1 MTDLSGKTVGRYQL
15 LERVG
20 QGAMAQVYRA
30 YDPTSG
36 TKVAVKI
43 LYPHLTSDEGFVA
56 RFRREAQ
63 AAAALDHPNIIRI
76 LDHGTDAE
84 LSYLVMELVDGP
96 SLKTVLQKRKKPLTP
111 EEAVRL
117 VATLADALE
126 HAHRQG
132 VVHRDIKPSN
142 VLLRDG
148 QLDSPMLTDFG
159 VARMVEATVDTATGT
174 TLGTPTYMA
183 PEQGEGQPGDARSD
197 IYALGVILYELLTGK
212 PPFEAESPYALILRH
227 IHTPPPPPRGLRPG
241 LPRALETVTL
251 RALAKE
257 PTARYP
263 SAAAFAAALCH
274 SLTAAPEP
282 RLRPFVAA
290 QGKRFAY
297 GLAGIATLLLLT
309 LFAAWR
315 LGWLP
320 VAPTPPGE
328 VIAAKATPAVL
339 TLQGGPAIA
348 DTWLDPDLPDRP
360 AFDDG
365 KVHLQGP
372 STPDR
377 LAYHLTLPEWPPQTE
392 LLTATLSLYTVPWKA
407 EDNRYATV
415 TVHRLL
421 RDWDVTTATYAT
433 PWSSPGLQ
441 PNVDYELEPMTVV
454 TLTHLLQN
462 EGWLELDITPAAR
475 DWLEGQPNYGLA
487 VRLTDD
493 SFGMAHFWVYAAEYE
508 DPGLWPKLTL
518 IYQQP

>member
-1 MTDLSGKTVGRYQL
+1 MMTDVSGKTVGRYQL
-15 LERVG
+15 LERLG

-30 YDPTSG
+30 LDPASG
-36 TKVAVKI
+36 SHVAIKI

-63 AAAALDHPNIIRI
+63 AAAALDHPHIIRV
-76 LDHGTDAE
+76 LDHGTDGE
-84 LSYLVMELVDGP
+84 MSYLVMELVDGP
-96 SLKTVLQKRKKPLTP
+96 SLKTVLEQREEPLDP
-111 EEAVRL
+111 QEAVSL

-132 VVHRDIKPSN
+132 VVHRDVKPSN
-142 VLLRDG
+142 VLLREG
-148 QLDSPMLTDFG
+148 RLDSPVLTDFG
-159 VARMVEATVDTATGT
+159 VARMVEATVDTAAGT
-174 TLGTPTYMA
+174 TLGTPAYMA
-183 PEQGEGQPGDARSD
+183 PEQGEGKSGDARSD
-197 IYALGVILYELLTGK
+197 IYALGVILYELLTGR
-212 PPFEAESPYALILRH
+212 PPFEAESPYAVILRH
-227 IHTPPPPPRGLRPG
+227 IHTPPPPPRRLRPA
-241 LPRALETVTL
+241 LPRTLEAATL

-263 SAAAFAAALCH
+263 SAAAFAEALRQ
-274 SLTAAPEP
+274 SLTLTPP
-282 RLRPFVAA
+282 SRLHP
-290 QGKRFAY
+290 FAY
-297 GLAGIATLLLLT
+297 ALAGIAALLLLI

-320 VAPTPPGE
+320 GAPTPPGE
-328 VIAAKATPAVL
+328 VIAARATPAVL

-348 DTWLDPDLPDRP
+348 DTWLDPDLPDRS

-421 RDWDVTTATYAT
+421 REWEVTTATYAT

-441 PNVDYELEPMTVV
+441 PDVDYELEPTTVV
-454 TLTHLLQN
+454 TLTTLLQN
-462 EGWLELDITPAAR
+462 EGWLDLNITPAVR

-487 VRLTDD
+487 VRLTND
-493 SFGMAHFWVYAAEYE
+493 SFGMAHFWVYTAEYE
-508 DPGLWPKLTL
+508 DPDLWPKLTL
-518 IYQQP
+518 IYWQP

>member
-1 MTDLSGKTVGRYQL
+1 MTDLSGKTVGGYQL
-15 LERVG
+15 LERLG

-30 YDPTSG
+30 RDPTSG
-36 TKVAVKI
+36 AEVAVKI
-43 LYPHLTSDEGFVA
+43 LYPHLTGDEGFVA

-63 AAAALDHPNIIRI
+63 AAASLDHPHIIRI
-76 LDHGTDAE
+76 LDHGTEGD
-84 LSYLVMELVDGP
+84 LSYLVMELIDGP
-96 SLKTVLQKRKKPLTP
+96 SLKDVLERREEPLSP
-111 EEAVRL
+111 DEAVRL
-117 VATLADALE
+117 VTTLAEALE

-132 VVHRDIKPSN
+132 IVHRDVKPSN
-142 VLLRDG
+142 VLLRG
-148 QLDSPMLTDFG
+148 GRLDDPVLTDFG
-159 VARMVEATVDTATGT
+159 VARMVEATVATAAGT

-183 PEQGEGQPGDARSD
+183 PEQGEGKPGDARSD
-197 IYALGVILYELLTGK
+197 IYALGVILYELLTGR
-212 PPFEAESPYALILRH
+212 PPFEADSPYALILRH
-227 IHTPPPPPRGLRPG
+227 IHTPPPSPRTLRPA
-241 LPRALETVTL
+241 LPKPLEAVTL

-257 PTARYP
+257 PAARYP
-263 SAAAFAAALCH
+263 SAAAFAEALRR
-274 SLTAAPEP
+274 SLIPAPRRP
-282 RLRPFVAA
+282 LHRLAYALATVAV
-290 QGKRFAY
+290 
-297 GLAGIATLLLLT
+297 LLLLL

-320 VAPTPPGE
+320 IGPRPSGE
-328 VIAAKATPAVL
+328 VIAAKPTPAVL

-377 LAYHLTLPEWPPQTE
+377 LVYHLTLPEWPPQTE

-421 RDWDVTTATYAT
+421 RDWDPATATYVT

-441 PNVDYELEPMTVV
+441 PDVDYELEPLTVV

-462 EGWLELDITPAAR
+462 EGWLELDITPAVQ
-475 DWLEGQPNYGLA
+475 DWLEGQPNYGVA

-493 SFGMAHFWVYAAEYE
+493 SFGMAHFWVYTAEYE
-508 DPGLWPKLTL
+508 DPNLWPKLTL
-518 IYQQP
+518 VYQQP

>member
-1 MTDLSGKTVGRYQL
+1 MDLSGKTVGRYQL

-20 QGAMAQVYRA
+20 QGAMAQVYKGL
-30 YDPTSG
+30 DPTSG

-43 LYPHLTSDEGFVA
+43 LYPHLTADEGFVA

-76 LDHGTDAE
+76 LDHGTEGE

-117 VATLADALE
+117 VAMLADALE

-132 VVHRDIKPSN
+132 VVHRDVKPSN

-148 QLDSPMLTDFG
+148 RLDSPVLTDFG
-159 VARMVEATVDTATGT
+159 VARMVEATVATEAGT
-174 TLGTPTYMA
+174 TLGTPIYMA
-183 PEQGEGQPGDARSD
+183 PEQGEGRSGDARSD
-197 IYALGVILYELLTGK
+197 IYALGVILYELLTGQ

-227 IHTPPPPPRGLRPG
+227 IHTPPPPPRTLRPE
-241 LPRALETVTL
+241 LPKALETVTL

-263 SAAAFAAALCH
+263 SAAAFAVALRH
-274 SLTAAPEP
+274 SLTPVPEP
-282 RLRPFVAA
+282 RLR
-290 QGKRFAY
+290 RFAY
-297 GLAGIATLLLLT
+297 GLAGIAILLLLT
-309 LFAAWR
+309 MFAAWR

-320 VAPTPPGE
+320 GAPTPPGE

-377 LAYHLTLPEWPPQTE
+377 LAYRLTLPEWPPQTE
-392 LLTATLSLYTVPWKA
+392 LLTATLSLYIVPWKA

-415 TVHRLL
+415 TAHRLL
-421 RDWDVTTATYAT
+421 RDWDVTTATYVI
-433 PWSSPGLQ
+433 PWSSPGLR
-441 PNVDYELEPMTVV
+441 PDVDYELEPVTVV

-462 EGWLELDITPAAR
+462 EGWLDLDITPVVRA
-475 DWLEGQPNYGLA
+475 WLEGKPNYGIV
-487 VRLTDD
+487 VRLTND
-493 SFGMAHFWVYAAEYE
+493 SFGMAHFWVYTAEYE
-508 DPGLWPKLTL
+508 DPDLWPKLTL

>member
-1 MTDLSGKTVGRYQL
+1 MMDLSGKTVGRYRL

-30 YDPTSG
+30 LDPASG
-36 TKVAVKI
+36 AEVAVKI
-43 LYPHLTSDEGFVA
+43 LYSHLTTDEGFVA

-63 AAAALDHPNIIRI
+63 AAAALDHPNIIRV
-76 LDHGTDAE
+76 LDHGTE
-84 LSYLVMELVDGP
+84 GEWSYLVMELVDGP
-96 SLKTVLQKRKKPLTP
+96 SLKNVLQKRKKPLTP

-132 VVHRDIKPSN
+132 VVHRDVKPSN

-148 QLDSPMLTDFG
+148 RLDSPVLTDFG
-159 VARMVEATVDTATGT
+159 VARMVEATVATDAGT
-174 TLGTPTYMA
+174 TLGTPIYMS
-183 PEQGEGQPGDARSD
+183 PEQGEGKSGDARSD
-197 IYALGVILYELLTGK
+197 IYALGVILYELLTGQ

-227 IHTPPPPPRGLRPG
+227 IHTPPPR
-241 LPRALETVTL
+241 PRALRPDLPKALEAVTL
-251 RALAKE
+251 HALAKE
-257 PTARYP
+257 PTARFP
-263 SAAAFAAALCH
+263 SAAAFAAALRH
-274 SLTAAPEP
+274 SLTTAPEP
-282 RLRPFVAA
+282 RLRPFT
-290 QGKRFAY
+290 Y
-297 GLAGIATLLLLT
+297 GLAGMAALLLLT

-320 VAPTPPGE
+320 GAPTPPGK
-328 VIAAKATPAVL
+328 VIAARATPAVL

-348 DTWLDPDLPDRP
+348 ETWLDPDLPDRP

-377 LAYHLTLPEWPPQTE
+377 LVYHLTLPEWPPQTE
-392 LLTATLSLYTVPWKA
+392 LFTATLSLYTVPWKA
-407 EDNRYATV
+407 EDNHYATV

-421 RDWDVTTATYAT
+421 RDWDVTTATYVT

-441 PNVDYELEPMTVV
+441 PDLDYELEPMAVV
-454 TLTHLLQN
+454 TLTTLLQN
-462 EGWLELDITPAAR
+462 EGWLDLDITPVVR
-475 DWLEGQPNYGLA
+475 DWLEGQPNYGVT

-508 DPGLWPKLTL
+508 DPNLWPKLTL
-518 IYQQP
+518 IYQ